1 MKALLL
7 FLSLIFLIGCSSSNK
22 SEPVKLTDGAAYF
35 PIADGDTWYFSAF
48 GGRKVVRTVSGD
60 TTINSLTCKRI
71 LENDTTQ
78 EAWSVDAA
86 GFKTHL
92 LIRDHWFDPPLLIPF
107 NLEQG
112 KPYSFSSTVYFIV
125 NDTTYQSPVEGTLT
139 FDGYVNKT
147 VPAGTFGN
155 VIKLHYL
162 PDDYSEFYGKGVGLL
177 DNGDYVLD
185 SAFIDSVWYK

>member
-1 MKALLL
+1 MKAVIIILL
-7 FLSLIFLIGCSSSNK
+7 SIVLIGCSSTDK

-35 PIADGDTWYFSAF
+35 PIANGDTWYFAAT
-48 GGRKVVRTVSGD
+48 GGRKIVRAVSGD
-60 TTINSLTCKRI
+60 TTINSLSCKRI

-78 EAWSVDAA
+78 EAWSVDAN

-112 KPYSFSSTVYFIV
+112 KPYNYSSTVYFYD
-125 NDTTYQSPVEGTLT
+125 NDTLYQSPVEGSLT

-147 VPAGTFGN
+147 VPAGTFSN

-162 PDDYSEFYGKGVGLL
+162 PDDYYEYYAKGIGLL

-185 SAFIDSVWYK
+185 SAFIDSVWHK